1 MTATDSE
8 PQNSGQSIDIDARI
22 DASPVGPLQY
32 RIVAICFVLAV
43 IDGFDA
49 QAIAFVAPLLKTQFG
64 IPADEMGMLFASAL
78 VGLMAGAFVGSPL
91 ADRIGRK
98 PVILVSCAVMGVFAL
113 LTATA
118 SSTFELFIFRFL
130 TGVGLGGVMPNINT
144 LTSEFAPARKR
155 AFLMT
160 AMFVGF
166 PFGAVAGGL
175 LSNVIIETYGWRAV
189 FVLGGVAP
197 LAMIAVV
204 IPFLPESIRFLSAKG
219 QKAREIAATLSRID
233 HTYTYKD
240 GDTFVVPQSGGTG
253 SIAGLFSDGR
263 TMGTLLIWVIVF
275 ANLLMMYSLMN
286 WLPSVMREAGLPLDR
301 AILAAVTFNLGGI
314 VGGLTIAWAMDK
326 YGPYQILSA
335 AFAVAAIAIAFI
347 GFSSASL
354 ALAFTA
360 IFIGG
365 FTVMGIQLGM
375 NALVVNF
382 YPTTMRSTGLGW
394 ALAVGRIGSI
404 LGPIIVGAIL
414 TLQWSLPQVFLLLA
428 APALVCLVAM
438 ILLKTYHRNA
448 GR

>member
-1 MTATDSE
+1 MTAIHSE
-8 PQNSGQSIDIDARI
+8 AQDNGQSIDIDARI
-22 DASPVGPLQY
+22 DANPVGLLQY

-49 QAIAFVAPLLKTQFG
+49 QAIAFVAPLLKTQFA
-64 IPADEMGMLFASAL
+64 IPAGEMGMLFASAL
-78 VGLMAGAFVGSPL
+78 VGLMTGAFLGSPL

-98 PVILVSCAVMGVFAL
+98 PVIIISCAVMGVFAL
-113 LTATA
+113 LTASA
-118 SSTFELFIFRFL
+118 DSTFELFAFRFL

-175 LSNVIIETYGWRAV
+175 VSSAIIEAYGWPGV
-189 FVLGGVAP
+189 FILGGVAP

-219 QKAREIAATLSRID
+219 KRPQEIAAALSQID
-233 HTYTYKD
+233 RTYTYQED
-240 GDTFVVPQSGGTG
+240 DTFAVPKSASTG

-263 TMGTLLIWVIVF
+263 ALGTLLIWVIVF
-275 ANLLMMYSLMN
+275 ANLLVMYSLMN

-314 VGGLTIAWAMDK
+314 VGGLLIAWAMDK
-326 YGPYQILSA
+326 YRPYEILSA
-335 AFAVAAIAIAFI
+335 AYAVAAIAIAFI
-347 GFSSASL
+347 GISSASL
-354 ALAFTA
+354 ASAFTA

-365 FTVMGIQLGM
+365 FTVMGSQLGM
-375 NALVVNF
+375 NALIVNF

-414 TLQWSLPQVFLLLA
+414 MLQWPLSQVFLLLA
-428 APALVCLVAM
+428 APALVSLVAI